1 MHETQDRAVEQLR
14 QFVQSTFGI
23 QFDDSKMDILSDVLQ
38 ERQEATRSG
47 SHRQYL
53 EVLQSSRVEQDHVA
67 RLITVSETYFFRA
80 PEQFSALMR
89 TVIPRLAA
97 EDKRRTVRLLSCG
110 CASGEE
116 PYTMAMLANEYATDF
131 PELSFEITGID
142 LNPASLE
149 VAERGIYSPWALRS
163 TSDYYRDKYFK
174 SRGRN
179 FQLKEETRSAV
190 TFRQHNL
197 FQAALPH
204 EYDVI
209 FFRNVM
215 IYFSTETA
223 RQVVQHVES
232 MTAPNGY
239 LFLGSAETLRGLSE
253 NYEILH
259 TEGAFYYRHCN
270 TVSQTTNRQFRSQRT
285 SLIQTEEAR
294 APEVDTGWF
303 EDIHRSSNRI
313 QQLVGQWTASEAR
326 AAKPEAPAATVSA
339 VPSGHVKSEDPEELT
354 LQVIS
359 ELSRGN
365 TTEAEQ
371 TCSRLLEV
379 SNMDA
384 SAHYLMALCREQRG
398 DVYGAIEQDEIAA
411 YLDPT
416 FSMPQ
421 LHKGMLSCKT
431 GNLEGGRRSLE
442 KSLELLRTEDSAR
455 ILLLGGGFHRQ
466 SLIHACKRELA
477 RCKGART

>member
-1 MHETQDRAVEQLR
+1 MHDAHDRTVEQLR

-23 QFDDSKMDILSDVLQ
+23 QFDDSKLDILSDVLQ
-38 ERQEATRSG
+38 ERQEATKSA
-47 SHRQYL
+47 SQRQYL
-53 EVLQSSRVEQDHVA
+53 EVLQSSHAEQEFVA
-67 RLITVSETYFFRA
+67 RRITISETYFFRA
-80 PEQFSALMR
+80 PEQFNALMR
-89 TVIPRLAA
+89 TVVPNLA
-97 EDKRRTVRLLSCG
+97 ENGRRSIRVLSCG

-116 PYTMAMLANEYATDF
+116 PYTIAMLATEYANDF

-142 LNPASLE
+142 LNPAALE
-149 VAERGIYSPWALRS
+149 LAERGLYSPWALRS

-174 SRGRN
+174 QRGRN
-179 FQLKEETRSAV
+179 FQLKAETRSAV
-190 TFRQHNL
+190 TFRQHNV
-197 FQAALPH
+197 FQSALSY
-204 EYDVI
+204 EFDVI
-209 FFRNVM
+209 FFRNVL
-215 IYFSTETA
+215 IYFSSETA
-223 RQVVQHVES
+223 RHAIHNVES
-232 MTAPNGY
+232 MTAENGY

-253 NYEILH
+253 SYEILH

-270 TVSQTTNRQFRSQRT
+270 TLARNSVRHAKPQGHPPLRA
-285 SLIQTEEAR
+285 EEPT
-294 APEVDTGWF
+294 APEVDNGWF

-313 QQLVGQWTASEAR
+313 QQLVGQWNQNEARTVNTQATVVASPATASR
-326 AAKPEAPAATVSA
+326 KAKI
-339 VPSGHVKSEDPEELT
+339 EDPEELT
-354 LQVIS
+354 LGVIS
-359 ELSRGN
+359 ELARGN
-365 TTEAEQ
+365 TAEAEQ
-371 TCSRLLEV
+371 TCSRLIEV

-398 DVYGAIEQDEIAA
+398 DLYGAIEQDEIAA

-421 LHKGMLSCKT
+421 LHKGMLSCRT
-431 GNLEGGRRSLE
+431 GNVESGRRSLE